1 MNHLK
6 ILFISF
12 FLSSLVLSQNDKS
25 PEERAVMQTERFA
38 KELQL
43 SADQKAQFLTIQTGI
58 NQKIDGIRI
67 SKMNEDE
74 KRNALNSIRE
84 GRTSMLQAILNDEQK
99 QKMTALDEK
108 QKMNAQKKKKNRK
121 KKRKEKIKK
130 SKSNYI

>member
-6 ILFISF
+6 ILFISL
-12 FLSSLVLSQNDKS
+12 FLSSLVFSQNDKS

-38 KELQL
+38 KQLEL
-43 SADQKAQFLTIQTGI
+43 SEEQKAQFLTIQTGI
-58 NQKIDGIRI
+58 NKKIEEILI

-84 GRTSMLQAILNDEQK
+84 ARTSMLQAILNDEQK
-99 QKMTALDEK
+99 QKMTVLDEK

-121 KKRKEKIKK
+121 KKERKDKK
-130 SKSNYI
+130 K

>member
-6 ILFISF
+6 ILFILL
-12 FLSSLVLSQNDKS
+12 FLSSLVFSQNEKS
-25 PEERAVMQTERFA
+25 PEERAVMQTERFS

-43 SADQKAQFLTIQTGI
+43 NAEQKTQFLTIQTGI
-58 NQKIDGIRI
+58 NQKIEEIRI

-84 GRTSMLQAILNDEQK
+84 ARTSMLQAILNDEQK
-99 QKMTALDEK
+99 QKMTVLDEK

-121 KKRKEKIKK
+121 KKERKDKK
-130 SKSNYI
+130 K

>member
-6 ILFISF
+6 ILFISL
-12 FLSSLVLSQNDKS
+12 FLSSLVFSQNEKS

-38 KELQL
+38 KQLEL
-43 SADQKAQFLTIQTGI
+43 SEEQKAQFLTIQTGI
-58 NQKIDGIRI
+58 NKKIEEIRI

-84 GRTSMLQAILNDEQK
+84 ARTSMLKAILNDEQK
-99 QKMTALDEK
+99 QKMTVLDEK

-121 KKRKEKIKK
+121 KKERKDKK
-130 SKSNYI
+130 K